1 MWRLKDGSGSVA
13 SASAGLRVA
22 AGAVGRS
29 YRQVA
34 ATLRRLDFLAADRPV
49 SGKQELLWLALIPT
63 LTFVAVFL
71 FAALAGVAYRPGCNS
86 ATNFIANLT
95 FQAEVPST
103 CRSVPFIS
111 DIPMIILSFTSPFAL
126 VTYRLL
132 RRRLAS
138 LVEALGK
145 TGLLD
150 PENAPTK
157 KFTDGIRGLERAVDL
172 TPFRRIA
179 VFAVSMAMVTW
190 LYSRDLVDGHLFNT
204 LESTVGDVGINA
216 DHLRETWWANYH
228 HHPLL
233 AALCIF
239 LGSIGV
245 TYALRSGWLFVRLG
259 IVLFV
264 TLNAPSDTL
273 PVRYVPK
280 WKDRSYGWSPVTGV
294 LMLVYISTTSFAF
307 SMVSVYD
314 MLRNEPWTLWVCMFF
329 MALGIASNT
338 TLILM
343 SFFRM
348 VAAHRAVERRLR
360 MEVSDGLSHGSETMT
375 SPEYV
380 IAASELIT
388 WRRIPVASFSGS
400 AIKVL
405 PGLYAL
411 FQFARVFYK

>member
-1 MWRLKDGSGSVA
+1 LLDRDRRSVVTRPVA
-13 SASAGLRVA
+13 SAARITA
-22 AGAVGRS
+22 DAVSRS
-29 YRQVA
+29 YRRAA
-34 ATLRRLDFLAADRPV
+34 ATLGRYDFLASNRPV
-49 SGKQELLWLALIPT
+49 SGRQELLWLTLLPT

-71 FAALAGVAYRPGCNS
+71 LAALAGVAYRPGCNS

-138 LVEALGK
+138 LVEALK
-145 TGLLD
+145 QTGLLD
-150 PENAPTK
+150 PKNAPRR
-157 KFTDGIRGLERAVDL
+157 FTLGMAHLERALDL
-172 TPFRRIA
+172 TPVWRISIF
-179 VFAVSMAMVTW
+179 VTSMAMVTW

-204 LESTVGDVGINA
+204 LESTKNGVEFNA
-216 DHLRETWWANYH
+216 RDLRETWWANYH

-239 LGSIGV
+239 VGSVGV

-264 TLNAPSDTL
+264 TLNAPPDSL
-273 PVRYVPK
+273 PVRFVPK

-294 LMLVYISTTSFAF
+294 LMLVYVSTTSFAF

-314 MLRNEPWTLWVCMFF
+314 MLRNESWTLWVCMFF
-329 MALGIASNT
+329 MALGILSNT
-338 TLILM
+338 TIILT
-343 SFFRM
+343 SFYRM
-348 VAAHRAVERRLR
+348 IAAHRAVKRRLR
-360 MEVSDGLSHGSETMT
+360 TDLSDGLAHGSEAMT

-380 IAASELIT
+380 IAASELTT
-388 WRRIPVASFSGS
+388 WRKIPVASFSGS